1 MRSSVKIDDLHAS
14 WTRSAI
20 VDEVMK
26 FDSTFNFSTVS
37 LHVNILQMPWPI
49 MSLARVFALIKYF
62 FKLFKKL
69 V

>member
-20 VDEVMK
+20 VDDVIK

-49 MSLARVFALIKYF
+49 MSLARVFA
-62 FKLFKKL
+62 
-69 V
+69 